1 MGKKKSLKIIIIAV
15 SALALIGIAAIQY
28 YYVHT
33 AIDASEATFDRNVND
48 VMSRVVFQIEKNEIA
63 LQVRKKLKTFSR
75 EQQLVNTLDSLNQEL
90 FRSLK
95 KIGVDS
101 MRTDS
106 IIQNTRNQISQR
118 LALNEYGNY
127 LRNIDTTKAE
137 MKIEVPVSDS
147 IMRMEFPYALEKRH
161 MAEMARKE
169 NQTAEDRK
177 MAALYSNVDQF
188 LHRAYL
194 VGDVM
199 EDFFNINHFF
209 PIESRVDSAN
219 IDSLI
224 RTELSAHG
232 IDAEFVFA
240 VYSPTRDTLM
250 MYDNRVE
257 KQSLVKSKYSFR
269 LFPSDMFS
277 SPDYLKIYF
286 PHKNRYLYSDV
297 SGMLMLT
304 LFLVA
309 VIASSFFFILFN
321 LLQQK
326 RLSEM
331 KTDFINNMTHEIK
344 TPISTISLACEM
356 MSDKTTTIDQQQKD
370 AFISVIAQENKRLAA
385 MTDKILQTAIIERGQ
400 MKLKQERTDIHELI
414 RRSVNNTI
422 LWVNQKN
429 GKIDLN
435 LDAEH
440 HFSEVDPVHF
450 ENVIFNLLDNAI
462 KYSPKEPHIVVS
474 TENTNGYL
482 VIKVKDN
489 GIGIEKKE
497 LKKIFESLYRVPT
510 GNIHN
515 VKGFGL
521 GLCYVKAIV
530 ASHNGHISVDSEV
543 GKGTT
548 FTILIDALNEKQ

>member
-1 MGKKKSLKIIIIAV
+1 
-15 SALALIGIAAIQY
+15 
-28 YYVHT
+28 
-33 AIDASEATFDRNVND
+33 
-48 VMSRVVFQIEKNEIA
+48 
-63 LQVRKKLKTFSR
+63 
-75 EQQLVNTLDSLNQEL
+75 
-90 FRSLK
+90 
-95 KIGVDS
+95 
-101 MRTDS
+101 
-106 IIQNTRNQISQR
+106 
-118 LALNEYGNY
+118 
-127 LRNIDTTKAE
+127 
-137 MKIEVPVSDS
+137 
-147 IMRMEFPYALEKRH
+147 
-161 MAEMARKE
+161 
-169 NQTAEDRK
+169 
-177 MAALYSNVDQF
+177 
-188 LHRAYL
+188 
-194 VGDVM
+194 
-199 EDFFNINHFF
+199 
-209 PIESRVDSAN
+209 
-219 IDSLI
+219 
-224 RTELSAHG
+224 
-232 IDAEFVFA
+232 
-240 VYSPTRDTLM
+240 
-250 MYDNRVE
+250 
-257 KQSLVKSKYSFR
+257 
-269 LFPSDMFS
+269 
-277 SPDYLKIYF
+277 
-286 PHKNRYLYSDV
+286 
-297 SGMLMLT
+297 
-304 LFLVA
+304 
-309 VIASSFFFILFN
+309 
-321 LLQQK
+321 
-326 RLSEM
+326 
-331 KTDFINNMTHEIK
+331 MTHEIK